1 MSKKQREKVEEE
13 VSFHQA
19 QNRVSLFEVVFVPVQ
34 FQAVSSPV
42 QSLVVVKPIF
52 YYFKITFNPA
62 RP

>member
-34 FQAVSSPV
+34 SQVVLIFNRSPLTLLDP
-42 QSLVVVKPIF
+42 SHM
-52 YYFKITFNPA
+52 
-62 RP
+62 